1 MSYPIEDIE
10 GIGPTYGEKLKA
22 AGIETTDDLLDA
34 CCAKKGRSSAAES
47 TGVSETLILKWTN
60 MADMMRISGIG
71 PQFAELLEAAGV
83 DTVKELAQRNPDNLA
98 TAMAAKNEEKNLTN
112 AVPASSV
119 IAGWIEAAKTTDGKL
134 TY

>member
-1 MSYPIEDIE
+1 MTYPIQDIE
-10 GIGPTYGEKLKA
+10 GIGPTYGEKLAA
-22 AGIETTDDLLDA
+22 AGINTTDDLLNQ
-34 CCAKKGRSSAAES
+34 CCGRSGRKNFADT

-60 MADMMRISGIG
+60 MADMMRINGIG

-83 DTVKELAQRNPDNLA
+83 DTVKELAQRNADNLA
-98 TAMAAKNEEKNLTN
+98 DAMASKNEEKNLTN

-119 IAGWIEAAKTTDGKL
+119 IAGWIDAAKNTEGRM

>member
-1 MSYPIEDIE
+1 MGYPIEDIE

-22 AGIETTDDLLDA
+22 AGINTTADLLDA
-34 CCAKKGRSSAAES
+34 CCARKGRASAAES

-83 DTVKELAQRNPDNLA
+83 DTVKELAQRNADNLA
-98 TAMAAKNEEKNLTN
+98 AAMAAKNEEKNLTN

-119 IAGWIEAAKTTDGKL
+119 IAGWIEAVKTTDGKL

>member
-22 AGIETTDDLLDA
+22 AGINTTGDLLDA
-34 CCAKKGRSSAAES
+34 CCGRSGRKNAAES
-47 TGVSETLILKWTN
+47 TGLSEKLILKWTN

-83 DTVKELAQRNPDNLA
+83 DTVKELAQRNAENLA
-98 TAMAAKNEEKNLTN
+98 QAMAEKNEEKNLTN
-112 AVPASSV
+112 AIPAASV
-119 IAGWIEAAKTTDGKL
+119 ISGWIDAAKTTDGRM

>member
-22 AGIETTDDLLDA
+22 AGINTTDDLLDA
-34 CCAKKGRSSAAES
+34 CCGKPGRKSAAES
-47 TGVSETLILKWTN
+47 TGLSETLILKWTN

-98 TAMAAKNEEKNLTN
+98 EMMATKNEEKNLTN
-112 AVPASSV
+112 AVPASSI
-119 IAGWIEAAKTTDGKL
+119 IAGWIDAAKTTDGRL

>member
-22 AGIETTDDLLDA
+22 AGINTTDDLLSN
-34 CCAKKGRSSAAES
+34 CCGKSGRKNAAES

-83 DTVKELAQRNPDNLA
+83 DTVKELAQRNADNLA
-98 TAMAAKNEEKNLTN
+98 QMMATKNEEKNLTN

-119 IAGWIEAAKTTDGKL
+119 IAGWIEAAKTTDGRM